1 MRKTIAPLQE
11 QRLQR
16 QRAISPILWH
26 LLLSIGREKTDMLG
40 TSFVSG
46 KRQDSVD
53 QQILAKAVDVP
64 PFCAHGLEHF
74 LLNLAHIQRR

>member
-1 MRKTIAPLQE
+1 
-11 QRLQR
+11 
-16 QRAISPILWH
+16 
-26 LLLSIGREKTDMLG
+26 MLG

-64 PFCAHGLEHF
+64 PPLFFALM
-74 LLNLAHIQRR
+74 A

>member
-1 MRKTIAPLQE
+1 
-11 QRLQR
+11 
-16 QRAISPILWH
+16 
-26 LLLSIGREKTDMLG
+26 MLG

-64 PFCAHGLEHF
+64 PPPFFLRSWPRAFSSQSGSYPAAVKKFAHSFGE
-74 LLNLAHIQRR
+74 I